1 MTAVPVPDELRHNV
15 TTCHGRAGAEWLDA
29 LPSILDACAARWSLK
44 LGRPFAPLSYNYV
57 VEAERADG
65 SRAVLKVGVPCR
77 ELRTEAAAL
86 RVYDGRGCAR
96 LLDADEQLGAL
107 LVERLEPG
115 TPLSAGLFTEADDEE
130 ATVVAA
136 AVMRELWRPAP
147 AGAHDFPTVAEWGEG
162 FKRLRARFGGGSGP
176 LPSALV
182 GEAEALFAQLLDTA
196 GASVLL
202 HGDLHHYNI
211 LAAGRGRWL
220 AIDPKG
226 VVGEPACEVT
236 ALMHN
241 PAGLLEMRRPG
252 EVLARRVEL
261 LARELNV
268 ERARVRGWGV
278 ALLVLSA
285 WWSLEDHG
293 EGWERGVECARLL
306 AAVKE

>member
-1 MTAVPVPDELRHNV
+1 MTAVHVPDELRRNV
-15 TTCHGRAGAEWLDA
+15 TTCHGRAGAEWLGA
-29 LPSILDACAARWSLK
+29 LPSILDACAARWSLR

-57 VEAERADG
+57 VAAERADRA
-65 SRAVLKVGVPCR
+65 RAVLKVGVPCR

-86 RVYDGRGCAR
+86 QLYDGRGCAR
-96 LLDADEQLGAL
+96 LLDADAQLGAL
-107 LVERLEPG
+107 LIERLEPG
-115 TPLSAGLFTEADDEE
+115 TPLSAGLVTEADDEE
-130 ATVVAA
+130 ATVTAA
-136 AVMRELWRPAP
+136 AVMRALWRPFP
-147 AGAHDFPTVAEWGEG
+147 AAHDFPSVADWGEG

-176 LPSALV
+176 LPAALV
-182 GEAEALFAQLLDTA
+182 DEAEALYAALLDTA
-196 GASVLL
+196 GEPVLL

-226 VVGEPACEVT
+226 VVGEPAFEVT
-236 ALMHN
+236 ALLHN

-261 LARELNV
+261 LARELNL
-268 ERARVRGWGV
+268 ERGRVRGWGV
-278 ALLVLSA
+278 AQLVLSA